1 MTMRITMLQTRMGES
16 GSLLTAGSTY
26 TVSKEFGAE
35 MVGSRG
41 YATDT
46 DGVLS
51 FPKATGLQDMKYD
64 PLTQSAVS
72 GDGTLRLNSPRYP
85 SQLQLGAQIVDWG
98 TATASSGLGTT
109 GTTTQ
114 FLRGSSQGY
123 SITVTGAGGRIRVA
137 TPALAGTAV
146 KQIGLFLYNPQST
159 TRALTVYLTKTAGTY
174 TAFSSAGIAVR
185 PGAGYYTLNRGA
197 FDLGQTG
204 GGFVFATDTLAEI
217 QLTATVNGAGD
228 TLAFATG
235 ETVMIGG
242 VFVNPRVDTK
252 AKFMIWSDD
261 GKNSNIIPAA
271 TSIAGADGVSRRHSF
286 ASFLSTYGFT
296 YSACI
301 IGRQLGET
309 NYLTA
314 DQVRALQAMGVMIAN
329 HCRNFGTSSEVSGST
344 VGDGMRVL
352 GPYGYALSPAGEK
365 VLSYGT
371 VKNDTSLI
379 VSEIQDGIA
388 YLESLGVYTGG
399 HFVLPE
405 GGFDQYVCSAL
416 DSISAV
422 RSVRGTGNGRISNG
436 WAQYGFKNGAANGQN
451 WRSSKPFWGGGIQL
465 DLAANA
471 ATAYIQAYVDAV
483 EASGGIGQAF
493 LHDFNHTDLGG
504 GLYSDQATKDLC
516 DYLVT
521 KASTIDVVTPETIW
535 QTMPY
540 MQVD

>member
-1 MTMRITMLQTRMGES
+1 MTTTVTMLQTRRGED
-16 GSLLTAGSTY
+16 GNLWTAGNSYSASDAFAATLI
-26 TVSKEFGAE
+26 TQN
-35 MVGSRG
+35 
-41 YATDT
+41 YATGTLPPVRSSQQAFIAT
-46 DGVLS
+46 DGS
-51 FPKATGLQDMKYD
+51 GL
-64 PLTQSAVS
+64 VS
-72 GDGTLRLNSPRYP
+72 GDGNVLSAQPRYP

-98 TATASSGLGTT
+98 SATASNGLGTT
-109 GTTTQ
+109 GTTTS
-114 FLRGSSQGY
+114 FLRGSSLGY

-137 TPALAGTAV
+137 TPAIAGTAI
-146 KQIGLFLYNPQST
+146 KQLGIFLYNPGTT

-261 GKNSNIIPAA
+261 GKASNIVPAS

-286 ASFLSTYGFT
+286 ASFVSTYGFN

-301 IGRQLGET
+301 IGKQLGET
-309 NYLTA
+309 NYLTVA
-314 DQVRALQAMGVMIAN
+314 QVQALQSMGVMIAN
-329 HCRNFGTSSEVSGST
+329 HCRNFGTSSEVGGTS
-344 VGDGMRVL
+344 VGDGMRAL

-371 VKNDTSLI
+371 IKNDSSLI
-379 VSEIQDGIA
+379 ISEIQDGID
-388 YLESLGVYTGG
+388 YLEGIGVYTGG

-416 DSISAV
+416 DSIQAV
-422 RSVRGTGNGRISNG
+422 RSVRGTGTGRITNG
-436 WAQYGFKNGAANGQN
+436 WAQYGFKNGASAGQN
-451 WRSSKPFWGGGIQL
+451 WRSKKPFWGGGIQL

-471 ATAYIQAYVDAV
+471 ATATIQAYVDQV
-483 EASGGIGQAF
+483 EEAGGIGQAF
-493 LHDFNHTDLGG
+493 LHDFNHADLGG

-516 DYLVT
+516 AYLAT
-521 KASTIDVVTPETIW
+521 KSSTIDVVTPETLL
-535 QTMPY
+535 QSLPV

>member
-1 MTMRITMLQTRMGES
+1 MTTPLFPSVIGHNVLDGGTDAQDGNNYPGPLLQEYAAAVVGAATRITPL
-16 GSLLTAGSTY
+16 
-26 TVSKEFGAE
+26 
-35 MVGSRG
+35 GSR
-41 YATDT
+41 
-46 DGVLS
+46 
-51 FPKATGLQDMKYD
+51 F
-64 PLTQSAVS
+64 
-72 GDGTLRLNSPRYP
+72 P
-85 SQLQLGAQIVDWG
+85 SQSQIGTQIVDWG
-98 TATASSGLGTT
+98 IATTSSGLGTT
-109 GTTTQ
+109 GTTTS

-137 TPALAGTAV
+137 TPAIAGTAI
-146 KQIGLFLYNPQST
+146 KQIGLFIYNPGST

-242 VFVNPRVDTK
+242 IFMNPRVDTK

-261 GKNSNIIPAA
+261 GKNSNIIPA
-271 TSIAGADGVSRRHSF
+271 TTIAGADGVSRKHSY

-296 YSACI
+296 YSASI
-301 IGRQLGET
+301 IGRQLGKT
-309 NYLTA
+309 NYMTA
-314 DQVRALQAMGVMIAN
+314 DQVRALQSMGVMIAN
-329 HCRNFGTSSEVSGST
+329 HCRNFATSSEVSGST
-344 VGDGMRVL
+344 LGDGMRVL
-352 GPYGYALSPAGEK
+352 GPYGYALAPAGEK
-365 VLSYGT
+365 TLSYGT

-379 VSEIQDGIA
+379 VSEIQDQID
-388 YLESLGVYTGG
+388 YLESLGVVTGG

-405 GGFDQYVCSAL
+405 GGFDRYVCDAI
-416 DSISAV
+416 DSISDV

-436 WAQYGFKNGAANGQN
+436 WAQYGFKNGATLGQN
-451 WRSSKPFWGGGIQL
+451 WRSKKPFWGGGIQL

-471 ATAYIQAYVDAV
+471 ATAYIQDYVDEV
-483 EASGGIGQAF
+483 IKSGGIGMAF

-504 GLYSDQATKDLC
+504 GLYSDTATKDLC

-521 KASTIDVVTPETIW
+521 NSESIDVVTPEDIW
-535 QTMPY
+535 QSMPD

>member
-1 MTMRITMLQTRMGES
+1 MSIILTKAVRI
-16 GSLLTAGSTY
+16 AGSEVAAGP
-26 TVSKEFGAE
+26 TVLNYSADFEAYLVARGVAAYVSAPNIVNPVTPNAADAAAVVGAV
-35 MVGSRG
+35 MRYRPLGSR
-41 YATDT
+41 
-46 DGVLS
+46 
-51 FPKATGLQDMKYD
+51 F
-64 PLTQSAVS
+64 
-72 GDGTLRLNSPRYP
+72 P
-85 SQLQLGAQIVDWG
+85 SQAQIGAQIVDWG
-98 TATASSGLGTT
+98 SATTSSGLGTT
-109 GTTTQ
+109 GTTTS
-114 FLRGSSQGY
+114 FVRGSSVGY

-137 TPALAGTAV
+137 TPALAGTAI
-146 KQIGLFLYNPQST
+146 KQLGFFLYNPGTT

-204 GGFVFATDTLAEI
+204 GGFSFALDTLAEI

-242 VFVNPRVDTK
+242 IFVNPRVDTK

-261 GKNSNIIPAA
+261 GKNSNIVPAS
-271 TSIAGADGVSRRHSF
+271 TSITGADGISRRHSYS
-286 ASFLSTYGFT
+286 SFLSTYGFT
-296 YSACI
+296 YTACI
-301 IGRQLGET
+301 IGAQVGQT

-314 DQVRALQAMGVMIAN
+314 DQIKALQSAGVVIAN
-329 HCRNFGTSSEVSGST
+329 HCRNFSSSSEVSGAT
-344 VGDGMRVL
+344 VGDGLRVL
-352 GPYGYALSPAGEK
+352 GPYGYGLSPAGEK
-365 VLSYGT
+365 TLSYGT
-371 VKNDTSLI
+371 IRNDTSLI
-379 VSEIQDGIA
+379 VAEIQNGID
-388 YLESLGVYTGG
+388 YLESLGVSTGG

-416 DSISAV
+416 DSISRV

-451 WRSSKPFWGGGIQL
+451 WRSKKPFWGGGIQL

-471 ATAYIQAYVDAV
+471 ATAYIQAYVDEVIA
-483 EASGGIGQAF
+483 AGGIGQAF

-504 GLYSDQATKDLC
+504 GLYSDTATKDLC
-516 DYLVT
+516 DYLAT
-521 KASTIDVVTPETIW
+521 KSSVIDVVTPEDLW
-535 QTMPY
+535 QTMPD